1 MLSENFSALATE
13 RINPATK
20 NIDTLPPEGIVSL
33 IHDADRTVADAVT
46 PALPA
51 AANIAASAAA
61 SFASG
66 ARLIY
71 LGAGTSGRLG
81 VLDAVECRPT
91 FGVPDGVVIGLLAGG
106 IEAMFRA
113 VEGAEDSL
121 TLAAKDLAAL
131 GLTEN
136 DTVVGIAASGRT
148 PYVLGGL
155 RYARE
160 FLE

>member
-71 LGAGTSGRLG
+71 LGAAPSQAFYGLQRKAAPVPENPRNTAPTTS
-81 VLDAVECRPT
+81 A
-91 FGVPDGVVIGLLAGG
+91 I
-106 IEAMFRA
+106 
-113 VEGAEDSL
+113 
-121 TLAAKDLAAL
+121 
-131 GLTEN
+131 
-136 DTVVGIAASGRT
+136 
-148 PYVLGGL
+148 
-155 RYARE
+155 
-160 FLE
+160 